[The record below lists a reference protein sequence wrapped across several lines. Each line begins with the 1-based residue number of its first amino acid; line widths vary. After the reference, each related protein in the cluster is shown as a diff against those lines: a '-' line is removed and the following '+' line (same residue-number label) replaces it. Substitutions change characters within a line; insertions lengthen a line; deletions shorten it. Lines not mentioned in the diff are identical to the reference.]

1 MLEIYPPEQELEK
14 ENTSPFEASLL
25 DLDIKISD
33 KKLTSVLYDKR
44 DSFPFSTVPMPYLS
58 SNVPSEIFYASLG
71 TEISGTDRTTTDSK
85 SN

>member
-1 MLEIYPPEQELEK
+1 ML
-14 ENTSPFEASLL
+14 A
-25 DLDIKISD
+25 
-33 KKLTSVLYDKR
+33 LYDKR

-58 SNVPSEIFYASLG
+58 SNVPSEVFYASLG